1 MLRKHFKLKEHTMLR
16 TMIAVLIAAFFVT
29 ASNTM
34 DGLVT
39 DVDHG
44 VSKLQGQDRDRNR

>member
-1 MLRKHFKLKEHTMLR
+1 MLR
-16 TMIAVLIAAFFVT
+16 IVAAIVLTAFF
-29 ASNTM
+29 ASACNTM

-44 VSKLQGQDRDRNR
+44 VSKLKGDDRNR

>member
-1 MLRKHFKLKEHTMLR
+1 MLR
-16 TMIAVLIAAFFVT
+16 IVAAIVLTAFLVG
-29 ASNTM
+29 ACNTM

-44 VSKLQGQDRDRNR
+44 VSKLKGDERNR

>member
-1 MLRKHFKLKEHTMLR
+1 MLRIVAALLLT
-16 TMIAVLIAAFFVT
+16 AFF
-29 ASNTM
+29 ASACNTM

-44 VSKLQGQDRDRNR
+44 VSKLKGEEPRQ

>member
-1 MLRKHFKLKEHTMLR
+1 MLRIVAALML
-16 TMIAVLIAAFFVT
+16 TVFFAT
-29 ASNTM
+29 ACNTM

-44 VSKLQGQDRDRNR
+44 VSKLKGDDKNR

>member
-1 MLRKHFKLKEHTMLR
+1 MLR
-16 TMIAVLIAAFFVT
+16 TTIALLMMAFF
-29 ASNTM
+29 ASACNTM

-44 VSKLQGQDRDRNR
+44 VSKLQGHDNDRR

>member
-1 MLRKHFKLKEHTMLR
+1 MLRAT
-16 TMIAVLIAAFFVT
+16 IALILVAFF
-29 ASNTM
+29 ASACNTM

-44 VSKLQGQDRDRNR
+44 VSKLKGEEPAR

>member
-1 MLRKHFKLKEHTMLR
+1 MLR
-16 TMIAVLIAAFFVT
+16 IIAALLLT
-29 ASNTM
+29 AFCASACNTM

-44 VSKLQGQDRDRNR
+44 VNKLKGEDNK

>member
-1 MLRKHFKLKEHTMLR
+1 MVRALLASMLL
-16 TMIAVLIAAFFVT
+16 AFF
-29 ASNTM
+29 ASACNTM

-44 VSKLQGQDRDRNR
+44 VSKLKGEEPSR

>member
-1 MLRKHFKLKEHTMLR
+1 MMKTLMALLL
-16 TMIAVLIAAFFVT
+16 VAFC
-29 ASNTM
+29 ASACNTF

-44 VSKLQGQDRDRNR
+44 VDKIKNNNDRR

>member
-1 MLRKHFKLKEHTMLR
+1 MFR
-16 TMIAVLIAAFFVT
+16 IVAAIVLTAFF
-29 ASNTM
+29 ASACNTM

-44 VSKLQGQDRDRNR
+44 VSKLKGDDRNR

>member
-1 MLRKHFKLKEHTMLR
+1 MLRIVAALML
-16 TMIAVLIAAFFVT
+16 TAFF
-29 ASNTM
+29 ASACNTM

-44 VSKLQGQDRDRNR
+44 VSKLKGDDKNR

>member
-1 MLRKHFKLKEHTMLR
+1 MLR
-16 TMIAVLIAAFFVT
+16 IVAAIVLTAFF
-29 ASNTM
+29 AGACNTM

-44 VSKLQGQDRDRNR
+44 VSKLKGDDRNR

>member
-1 MLRKHFKLKEHTMLR
+1 MLRILAALLLT
-16 TMIAVLIAAFFVT
+16 AFFTT
-29 ASNTM
+29 ACNTM

-44 VSKLQGQDRDRNR
+44 VSKLKGDEKNNR

>member
-1 MLRKHFKLKEHTMLR
+1 MLR
-16 TMIAVLIAAFFVT
+16 IIAALLLTAFF
-29 ASNTM
+29 ASACNTM

-44 VSKLQGQDRDRNR
+44 VNKLKGENNK

>member
-1 MLRKHFKLKEHTMLR
+1 MLRIMAAALLT
-16 TMIAVLIAAFFVT
+16 AFFAT
-29 ASNTM
+29 ACNTM

-44 VSKLQGQDRDRNR
+44 VSKLKGEEPKR

>member
-1 MLRKHFKLKEHTMLR
+1 MLR
-16 TMIAVLIAAFFVT
+16 IIAALVMTAFFT
-29 ASNTM
+29 AACNTM

-44 VSKLQGQDRDRNR
+44 VSKLKGDDKNR

>member
-1 MLRKHFKLKEHTMLR
+1 MLR
-16 TMIAVLIAAFFVT
+16 TTVALLIAAFFMS
-29 ASNTM
+29 ACNTM

-44 VSKLQGQDRDRNR
+44 VSRLQGHDKDEHR